1 MSRRATRIGGA
12 LLVALEG
19 FGAKGAHAYE
29 AAVSATVDA
38 QIYQVTSPYGAP
50 VVGRRRFTETLG
62 LRVVDI
68 QGPHDPRGPDLS
80 AVMRLRLDAD
90 LGQDDA
96 ERDPSRGDRFVP
108 GLAQAPLD
116 LMMAY
121 VEGRNYFGGPVGFR
135 LGRQYVV
142 DALGWWSFDGGLVR
156 VTTPAYVAFEA
167 FGGFEQRG
175 GLSMLST
182 SRFEGDGVFRGDRR
196 GMDGNLFPAYL
207 SESKLAPAYG
217 FAVASSGL
225 RFLDT
230 RLTYR
235 KVVNRDTV
243 LISPFPD
250 ANGNFSRTSGDRV
263 SSERV
268 GLAGTATANDLGTL
282 QGNVVYDAYTQKL
295 TDYGLS
301 ADFRGIDSIDLGV
314 DGGYFLPTFDGDS
327 IFNWFSHFGTTTLT
341 ARARWDASRRI
352 SFGGSGGVRRF
363 STEGANTLSDVLAS
377 VDGRYRS
384 PDLALSLRAMDEH
397 GERGLRRGADVSTR
411 RSFERGLYDASA
423 IVSLYDWSDALRPDR
438 STTSFT
444 YVLGGGYRPF
454 LLTRIGVEWEHS
466 MNDLVGQR
474 FRALCTLD
482 LTVL

>member
-1 MSRRATRIGGA
+1 MAGRAARIG
-12 LLVALEG
+12 LVLFVALQG
-19 FGAKGAHAYE
+19 RAAHAYE
-29 AAVSATVDA
+29 AAVDATVDA
-38 QIYQVTSPYGAP
+38 QFYQMTSPYGDP
-50 VVGRRRFTETLG
+50 VVRRRRFTETLG

-68 QGPHDPRGPDLS
+68 EGSHTPGGPELS

-90 LGQDDA
+90 LGQDPA
-96 ERDPSRGDRFVP
+96 ERDASRADRFIP
-108 GLAQAPLD
+108 GLAEEPLD

-156 VTTPAYVAFEA
+156 ITTPAYVAFEA
-167 FGGFEQRG
+167 YGGFEQRG
-175 GLSMLST
+175 GLPMLST

-196 GMDGNLFPAYL
+196 GLGSDLWPAYL

-217 FAVASSGL
+217 FAIASAGL
-225 RFLDT
+225 PFLDA

-243 LISPFPD
+243 LVSPFAD
-250 ANGNFSRTSGDRV
+250 ANGNFVRTSGDRV

-268 GLAGTATANDLGTL
+268 GLAANATAANLGTL
-282 QGNVVYDAYTQKL
+282 RGDVVYDAYVQKP
-295 TDYGLS
+295 TEYALS
-301 ADFRGIDSIDLGV
+301 LDFRGIEAIDLGV
-314 DGGYFLPTFDGDS
+314 DGEYFLPTFDGDS

-341 ARARWDASRRI
+341 ARARWDASRHV

-363 STEGANTLSDVLAS
+363 SASGNTLSDVLGS
-377 VDGRYRS
+377 LDGVYRS
-384 PDLALSLRAMDEH
+384 PDLTVSLRGMDEQ
-397 GERGLRRGADVSTR
+397 GERGLRRGGDVSTKR
-411 RSFERGLYDASA
+411 LFERGLYDAGA

-444 YVLGGGYRPF
+444 YVLAGGYRPF
-454 LLTRIGVEWEHS
+454 FRTHIGIEWEHS
-466 MNDLVGQR
+466 MNDLVGHR

>member
-1 MSRRATRIGGA
+1 MSRRAARTGIA
-12 LLVALEG
+12 LLVVLEG
-19 FGAKGAHAYE
+19 FGATPAHAYE
-29 AAVSATVDA
+29 AAVNAAVDA

-50 VVGRRRFTETLG
+50 VLGRRRFTETLG

-68 QGPHDPRGPDLS
+68 QGPHDVKGPDLS

-96 ERDPSRGDRFVP
+96 ERDASHPERFVP
-108 GLAQAPLD
+108 GLAQQPLD

-156 VTTPAYVAFEA
+156 VTTPAYAVFEA
-167 FGGFEQRG
+167 YGGFEQRG
-175 GLSMLST
+175 GLPMLST

-196 GMDGNLFPAYL
+196 GLETNLFPSYL

-217 FAVASSGL
+217 FAVATAGL
-225 RFLDT
+225 PFLDA

-235 KVVNRDTV
+235 KVMNRDTV
-243 LISPFPD
+243 LVSPFPD
-250 ANGNFSRTSGDRV
+250 TNGNFSTTGGDRV

-268 GLAGTATANDLGTL
+268 GLAATATANDLGTL
-282 QGNVVYDAYTQKL
+282 QGNAVYDAFARVL
-295 TDYGLS
+295 NDYGMS
-301 ADFRGIDSIDLGV
+301 ADFRGIPGLDVGV

-341 ARARWDASRRI
+341 ARARLDLTRRI

-363 STEGANTLSDVLAS
+363 SGEGSSVLSDTLAS
-377 VDGRYRS
+377 VDGAFRS
-384 PDLALSLRAMDEH
+384 PDLGVAVRAVDEQ
-397 GERGLRRGADVSTR
+397 GTRGVRRGGDVSTR
-411 RSFERGLYDASA
+411 KSFEG
-423 IVSLYDWSDALRPDR
+423 
-438 STTSFT
+438 
-444 YVLGGGYRPF
+444 
-454 LLTRIGVEWEHS
+454 
-466 MNDLVGQR
+466 
-474 FRALCTLD
+474 
-482 LTVL
+482 